1 MTGPPKRP
9 DIVRLWVEKAEHDL
23 LNIDNNLTASHV
35 PWDTVCFHAQQGAEK
50 YLKALLTQ
58 YGVAFPKI
66 HDLTE
71 LVALL
76 PADARPVLPPGILE
90 ALNPYAI
97 ETRYPGVWEPIERDE
112 ALRAVAAVRLVRDA
126 VRPLLSPIVL
136 P

>member
-1 MTGPPKRP
+1 M
-9 DIVRLWVEKAEHDL
+9 
-23 LNIDNNLTASHV
+23 

-76 PADARPVLPPGILE
+76 PVGACPALPPGILE
-90 ALNPYAI
+90 VLNPYAI

-126 VRPLLSPIVL
+126 VRPLLSSIVL

>member
-1 MTGPPKRP
+1 M
-9 DIVRLWVEKAEHDL
+9 
-23 LNIDNNLTASHV
+23 N
-35 PWDTVCFHAQQGAEK
+35 
-50 YLKALLTQ
+50 ALLTR

-66 HDLTE
+66 HDLKE
-71 LVALL
+71 LLALL

-112 ALRAVAAVRLVRDA
+112 AVRAVAAVRLVRDA
-126 VRPLLSPIVL
+126 VRQLLPPTVL

>member
-76 PADARPVLPPGILE
+76 PVGARPALPPGILE
-90 ALNPYAI
+90 VLNPFAI
-97 ETRYPGVWEPIERDE
+97 ETRYPGV
-112 ALRAVAAVRLVRDA
+112 
-126 VRPLLSPIVL
+126 
-136 P
+136 

>member
-1 MTGPPKRP
+1 MTEPPKRP

-58 YGVAFPKI
+58 HGVAFPKI

-71 LVALL
+71 LIALL
-76 PADARPVLPPGILE
+76 PADTRPALPPGILE

-112 ALRAVAAVRLVRDA
+112 ALRAAAAVRLVRDA
-126 VRPLLSPIVL
+126 VRSLLPQIGL